1 MKNPND
7 VQVEQDW
14 EIYWGAQGEPTSK
27 IYDYIAEFYRK
38 NIIIKILNFFHLII
52 LPVISFTLLVIL

>member
-38 NIIIKILNFFHLII
+38 NIIIKILNFNRLI
-52 LPVISFTLLVIL
+52 